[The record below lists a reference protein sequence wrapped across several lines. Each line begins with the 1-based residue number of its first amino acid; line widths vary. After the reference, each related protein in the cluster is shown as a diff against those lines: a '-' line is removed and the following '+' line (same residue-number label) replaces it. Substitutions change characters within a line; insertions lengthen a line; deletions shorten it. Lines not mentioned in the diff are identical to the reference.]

1 MAATMQVEVVSP
13 ERVLFSGEATM
24 VILRTLGGGDI
35 AFLPGHAPFLG
46 ALTEWSGQLHLAD
59 GTVKH
64 VAIHNGFVEVSNN
77 TVAILADTAELAEDI
92 DVDRA
97 REALRRGPGAG
108 RADRRH
114 RTPRRSCAGP
124 TPASRRPAASASASP
139 ARPRP
144 LAPAR
149 RACTCAWR
157 TAFSAP
163 PMSRAMISR

>member
-1 MAATMQVEVVSP
+1 MQVEVVSP

-97 REALRRGPGAG
+97 QEALRVAQERVESDENAGAE
-108 RADRRH
+108 AE
-114 RTPRRSCAGP
+114 
-124 TPASRRPAASASASP
+124 
-139 ARPRP
+139 
-144 LAPAR
+144 LR
-149 RACTCAWR
+149 RAHAR
-157 TAFSAP
+157 LAAAGGLGK
-163 PMSRAMISR
+163 R

>member
-92 DVDRA
+92 DVERA
-97 REALRRGPGAG
+97 REALRVAQERTERGDDAGAE
-108 RADRRH
+108 AE
-114 RTPRRSCAGP
+114 
-124 TPASRRPAASASASP
+124 
-139 ARPRP
+139 
-144 LAPAR
+144 LR
-149 RACTCAWR
+149 RAHAR
-157 TAFSAP
+157 LAAAGGLGK
-163 PMSRAMISR
+163 R

>member
-97 REALRRGPGAG
+97 QEALRVAQERAERTDDAGAE
-108 RADRRH
+108 AE
-114 RTPRRSCAGP
+114 
-124 TPASRRPAASASASP
+124 
-139 ARPRP
+139 
-144 LAPAR
+144 LR
-149 RACTCAWR
+149 RAHAR
-157 TAFSAP
+157 LAAAGGLGK
-163 PMSRAMISR
+163 R

>member
-92 DVDRA
+92 DVERA
-97 REALRRGPGAG
+97 REALRVAQERTERGDDAGAE
-108 RADRRH
+108 AE
-114 RTPRRSCAGP
+114 
-124 TPASRRPAASASASP
+124 
-139 ARPRP
+139 
-144 LAPAR
+144 LR
-149 RACTCAWR
+149 RAHAR
-157 TAFSAP
+157 LAAAGGLAK
-163 PMSRAMISR
+163 R

>member
-92 DVDRA
+92 DVERA
-97 REALRRGPGAG
+97 REALRVAQERTGRGDDAGAE
-108 RADRRH
+108 AE
-114 RTPRRSCAGP
+114 
-124 TPASRRPAASASASP
+124 
-139 ARPRP
+139 
-144 LAPAR
+144 LR
-149 RACTCAWR
+149 RAHAR
-157 TAFSAP
+157 LAAAGGLAK
-163 PMSRAMISR
+163 R